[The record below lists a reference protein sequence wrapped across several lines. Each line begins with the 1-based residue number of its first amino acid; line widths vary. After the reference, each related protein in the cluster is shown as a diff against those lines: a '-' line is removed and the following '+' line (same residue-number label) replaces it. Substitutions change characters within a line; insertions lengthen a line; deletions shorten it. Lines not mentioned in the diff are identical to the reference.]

1 MLQTRSRV
9 KKSEV
14 LLWKRWLHYRS
25 KLAFSYLGHAEIV
38 ITFSF
43 YGAGCVVHYIL
54 IYPIASGTKRHF
66 PIYVPPPPNFTK
78 TVFPFSQA
86 YYQRT
91 PVWVIP
97 ADTFSG
103 VEKGLRL
110 SSGRI

>member
-66 PIYVPPPPNFTK
+66 PIYVPPPPQILQKLFSHFLRPITNAL
-78 TVFPFSQA
+78 PFGL
-86 YYQRT
+86 YQQTR
-91 PVWVIP
+91 
-97 ADTFSG
+97 FQ
-103 VEKGLRL
+103 ELKKG
-110 SSGRI
+110 